1 MPKPAT
7 LEDAQRGL
15 NKNQIKAWRA
25 HEDWPEGTPIG
36 GRLDINAYEHHGV
49 WANSIH
55 DESGEKRPTSY
66 GPVISIKNVTFDPN
80 PGKSEEVGTGEKRKS
95 PFARIKGE
103 LHHMT
108 EDEAV
113 QHMVDNLHHPDYAQV
128 GYDPRRHGHFY
139 DRKTLQ
145 PVTHSPHVVQIGPL
159 ALAHKPVYGKRENYA
174 TGGDVKPVGYT
185 KEKVTVSPSLDQM
198 RYELI
203 SVKHSKKVK

>member
-1 MPKPAT
+1 
-7 LEDAQRGL
+7 
-15 NKNQIKAWRA
+15 
-25 HEDWPEGTPIG
+25 
-36 GRLDINAYEHHGV
+36 
-49 WANSIH
+49 
-55 DESGEKRPTSY
+55 
-66 GPVISIKNVTFDPN
+66 
-80 PGKSEEVGTGEKRKS
+80 
-95 PFARIKGE
+95 
-103 LHHMT
+103 MT